1 MRRNNI
7 IGVLVSI
14 KHAGLAAVGHAGE
27 RLVGGIIT
35 EKTACFVL
43 QIVAVDLACTIHNRI
58 ESPLVAIAFK
68 LLRGGGNGL
77 DVLAVVVKHNATA
90 ARKLQVVV
98 I

>member
-1 MRRNNI
+1 MRSNII
-7 IGVLVSI
+7 IGVWVSI
-14 KHAGLAAVGHAGE
+14 KHAGLATVGHAGE
-27 RLVGGIIT
+27 RLGGGIIT
-35 EKTACFVL
+35 EETVCFVL
-43 QIVAVDLACTIHNRI
+43 QIVAIDIACTIHNRI

-90 ARKLQVVV
+90 ARKLHVVV

>member
-27 RLVGGIIT
+27 GLGSGIIM
-35 EKTACFVL
+35 EVTARFVL
-43 QIVAVDLACTIHNRI
+43 QIETIDFACTIHNRL
-58 ESPLVAIAFK
+58 ESPSVAIAFQ

-77 DVLAVVVKHNATA
+77 DVLAVVIKHNAAA